1 MACIPNR
8 RDKIIYKFTKY
19 PPQLLNMLNVFAKRR
34 SKPSRR
40 ADRAVRLCQLDIK
53 DSEDVSGCR
62 AACGAGATVSSAGY
76 A

>member
-34 SKPSRR
+34 MNASFP
-40 ADRAVRLCQLDIK
+40 
-53 DSEDVSGCR
+53 ENG
-62 AACGAGATVSSAGY
+62 
-76 A
+76 